1 MTSWQK
7 TGAHLFYIGMY
18 IHIYTHIYVHKYTS
32 QKECLHIFSPSPRR
46 KVTCNKAGAC
56 PTCILRGYSAAYGD
70 FKGLD
75 GICFR
80 SAHDSAIFDVPLQ
93 RSGCVFR
100 PVRTCC
106 WIGRWVAPTETGDA
120 FLLLLSCFFHS
131 IYLPFWSF
139 SYLFCR
145 QTLCFWE
152 VTCLLLL
159 LILPRQTFC
168 HCLGHHLLLI
178 GNQGVGKNKLT
189 DRLLGLL
196 QCERV
201 LCQHLTLSVN
211 QDGLH
216 CSTYLVAGEFIL

>member
-1 MTSWQK
+1 MGINISSK
-7 TGAHLFYIGMY
+7 
-18 IHIYTHIYVHKYTS
+18 K
-32 QKECLHIFSPSPRR
+32 
-46 KVTCNKAGAC
+46 KVKCNKAGAC
-56 PTCILRGYSAAYGD
+56 PACILRGYSAAYGD

-75 GICFR
+75 GIFFR
-80 SAHDSAIFDVPLQ
+80 SAHDRAIFDVPLQ

-106 WIGRWVAPTETGDA
+106 WIGRWVAPTETSDA

-131 IYLPFWSF
+131 IYLSAFLIIFVSF
-139 SYLFCR
+139 CS
-145 QTLCFWE
+145 QALCFWE
-152 VTCLLLL
+152 VTCLLLF
-159 LILPRQTFC
+159 LILRKQTFC

-201 LCQHLTLSVN
+201 LCQHLALSVN

-216 CSTYLVAGEFIL
+216 CSTDLVAGEFIL